1 MSFDKLKE
9 YLPYRGVKY
18 IKPEKAG
25 NYRRYMMDLRY
36 LARQARDEFSLI
48 SKSFE
53 DRVKPL
59 KAERVSQWMNQS
71 QLCRPHFWC
80 YFRLPSDGLDDSAL
94 AIRLYGESDNFGI
107 SVEVS
112 FVERR
117 RSENSLEKQNKVL
130 NLLPFGAMYYFVQ
143 KNGISFKMDATEE
156 NRKSLLKQVKSGEV
170 RKVLVKQDIPIET
183 DHSLERL
190 IDDLLKSFD
199 ELLPFYK
206 ETKK

>member
-1 MSFDKLKE
+1 M
-9 YLPYRGVKY
+9 
-18 IKPEKAG
+18 I
-25 NYRRYMMDLRY
+25 
-36 LARQARDEFSLI
+36 
-48 SKSFE
+48 
-53 DRVKPL
+53 
-59 KAERVSQWMNQS
+59 WMIQHW
-71 QLCRPHFWC
+71 LFV
-80 YFRLPSDGLDDSAL
+80 FMGD
-94 AIRLYGESDNFGI
+94 SDNFGI

-206 ETKK
+206 ETMK

>member
-1 MSFDKLKE
+1 M
-9 YLPYRGVKY
+9 
-18 IKPEKAG
+18 
-25 NYRRYMMDLRY
+25 
-36 LARQARDEFSLI
+36 
-48 SKSFE
+48 
-53 DRVKPL
+53 
-59 KAERVSQWMNQS
+59 
-71 QLCRPHFWC
+71 
-80 YFRLPSDGLDDSAL
+80 PSDDLDDSAL
-94 AIRLYGESDNFGI
+94 AIRLYGESDIFGI

-112 FVERR
+112 FVERS

>member
-1 MSFDKLKE
+1 M
-9 YLPYRGVKY
+9 
-18 IKPEKAG
+18 
-25 NYRRYMMDLRY
+25 
-36 LARQARDEFSLI
+36 
-48 SKSFE
+48 
-53 DRVKPL
+53 
-59 KAERVSQWMNQS
+59 
-71 QLCRPHFWC
+71 
-80 YFRLPSDGLDDSAL
+80 PSDDLDDSAL
-94 AIRLYGESDNFGI
+94 VIRLYGESDIFGI

-112 FVERR
+112 FVERS

>member
-1 MSFDKLKE
+1 
-9 YLPYRGVKY
+9 
-18 IKPEKAG
+18 
-25 NYRRYMMDLRY
+25 
-36 LARQARDEFSLI
+36 
-48 SKSFE
+48 
-53 DRVKPL
+53 
-59 KAERVSQWMNQS
+59 MNQS

-80 YFRLPSDGLDDSAL
+80 YFRLPSDDLDDPAL

-130 NLLPFGAMYYFVQ
+130 NLPPFGAMYYFVQ
-143 KNGISFKMDATEE
+143 KNGISFEMDATEE
-156 NRKSLLKQVKSGEV
+156 NRKNLLKQVKSGEV

>member
-1 MSFDKLKE
+1 
-9 YLPYRGVKY
+9 
-18 IKPEKAG
+18 
-25 NYRRYMMDLRY
+25 MMDLRD

-53 DRVKPL
+53 DRVKPF

-206 ETKK
+206 EKKK